1 MTDSPPVFS
10 PHPSQAT
17 PRTPA
22 YASPKI
28 TIAIDGYSAV
38 GKSTTAK
45 LVAAQL
51 GYAYV
56 DTGAMYRAVTLYF
69 HNHRIGLIES
79 SAVQSALD
87 ALRISFVFNSGAGVN
102 ETYLNGRNVE
112 GEIRKMYISDRVS
125 EVSALPEVRRAM
137 VRQQQEMG
145 KQRGLVMDGRDIGTK
160 VFPDAELKIFMNAD
174 LLVRAE
180 RRQLE
185 LRERNESVPLPDII
199 ENLTTR
205 DRIDTTR
212 KESPL
217 VKAADAYEINTTHMT
232 IEEQV
237 EYIFHL
243 AAGKIVER
251 ETGNRKPETEERRPE
266 GREQEER

>member
-1 MTDSPPVFS
+1 MTDSLPIPP
-10 PHPSQAT
+10 HHQSQVA
-17 PRTPA
+17 PRIPA
-22 YASPKI
+22 YPSSKI

-69 HNHRIGLIES
+69 HNHRIGLIS
-79 SAVQSALD
+79 GAVQSALD

-102 ETYLNGRNVE
+102 ETYLDGLNVE
-112 GEIRKMYISDRVS
+112 AEIRKMYISDRVS

-137 VRQQQEMG
+137 VGQQQEMG
-145 KQRGLVMDGRDIGTK
+145 KRRGLVMDGRDIGTK

-174 LLVRAE
+174 LHVRAE

-185 LRERNESVPLPDII
+185 LRERNEFVPLPDII
-199 ENLTTR
+199 ENLTMR

-237 EYIFHL
+237 EYIVHL
-243 AAGKIVER
+243 AAGKIAEK
-251 ETGNRKPETEERRPE
+251 GNRKTET
-266 GREQEER
+266 GRKGE